1 MNGNGDASGS
11 KAARWLR
18 DWLPL
23 IGMLVAGLVWG
34 MKLEGSVSNNS
45 KDIQMLTKEV
55 YELRGLLVATGR
67 TEERVEGL
75 AQRLR
80 AVEISCAKYRLA
92 EGGQ

>member
-1 MNGNGDASGS
+1 
-11 KAARWLR
+11 
-18 DWLPL
+18 
-23 IGMLVAGLVWG
+23 
-34 MKLEGSVSNNS
+34 VSNNS